1 MIEEEGWQ
9 IGMVGP
15 EEGKEEM
22 EIRPT
27 RIRRRRGGG
36 GVKKGGVSPE
46 LCFYLFFRPIW
57 IRSRT
62 RERGRRKGTEAVAV
76 V

>member
-1 MIEEEGWQ
+1 
-9 IGMVGP
+9 MVGP
-15 EEGKEEM
+15 EGRKEEI
-22 EIRPT
+22 EVRPT

-36 GVKKGGVSPE
+36 GLRREACRPSFVFF
-46 LCFYLFFRPIW
+46 LIFRPIW